1 MKNMVSNKIEF
12 LKSSWY
18 VWFFPVIAIA
28 ISVWLFM
35 GYFNQ
40 KGPEIL
46 ISFDDASGIQAE
58 KTQIRFRGVVV
69 GTVKEVTI
77 SSDNKDVIARA
88 VLHKDA
94 THLAVEGSKYWVVV
108 PKVNF
113 QGITG
118 LETLIEGTY
127 IAVLPGSPKAKTQM
141 NFHGTIGRETNESL
155 EDTSAYVLEADR
167 VESMSPGDVV
177 SFRGMKVGSVSKV
190 NLSKSA
196 QSILIEINIENKY
209 TRLIRTNTMF
219 WRKVGVQA
227 NLGLFKSEVKIE
239 SLESLMRGGIDL
251 FTPEPAGEKAKAH
264 TRFALLKGPPEGW
277 EKWNPDLEIKP

>member
-1 MKNMVSNKIEF
+1 MKKSINNKIDS
-12 LKSSWY
+12 LRSSWY
-18 VWFFPVIAIA
+18 VWFFPLVALA

-35 GYFNQ
+35 SFFNQ

-46 ISFDDASGIQAE
+46 ITFDDAAGIEAE

-77 SSDNKDVIARA
+77 SPDNKDVVARA
-88 VLHKDA
+88 ILHKDA
-94 THLAVEGSKYWVVV
+94 THLAVQGSKYWVVV

-113 QGITG
+113 QGISG

-127 IAVLPGSPKAKTQM
+127 IAVLPGSPNAKIQ
-141 NFHGTIGRETNESL
+141 NEFRGQIGRDTNESL

-167 VESMSPGDVV
+167 VDSLSPGDVV
-177 SFRGMKVGSVSKV
+177 SFRGLKVGTVSKV

-196 QSILIEINIENKY
+196 QTILIEINIENKY
-209 TRLIRTNTMF
+209 TRLVRENTLF

-251 FTPEPAGEKAKAH
+251 FTPEPAGPKAKAF
-264 TRFALLKGPPEGW
+264 TRFALHKSPPEGW